1 MNNEVEAYVGELKEL
16 REKVRRIEQR
26 ENFIRQRIQWLDSDI
41 RTNTNS
47 DWEKNQ
53 KREMKEFLE
62 SLLEPKKTMRVS
74 GVPYEVD
81 L

>member
-1 MNNEVEAYVGELKEL
+1 MKNEVEAYVGELKEL

-41 RTNTNS
+41 RMNTNS

>member
-1 MNNEVEAYVGELKEL
+1 MKNEVEAYVGELKEL

-41 RTNTNS
+41 RMNTNS

-62 SLLEPKKTMRVS
+62 SLLKPKKTMRVS

>member
-41 RTNTNS
+41 RMNTNS

>member
-41 RTNTNS
+41 R
-47 DWEKNQ
+47 
-53 KREMKEFLE
+53 
-62 SLLEPKKTMRVS
+62 
-74 GVPYEVD
+74 
-81 L
+81 

>member
-41 RTNTNS
+41 RMNVNS
-47 DWEKNQ
+47 DWEKSQ